1 MNSAGSMQWSMRV
14 LELATWHGRGG
25 LDDGPSKS
33 AADAAEGGSWGCQ
46 VDSQE
51 MGEVAASWEA
61 ERGSITGV
69 LSGPLCPENMGSW
82 VRGSAPPCP
91 ENMGSWERGSAPLG
105 PENGG

>member
-14 LELATWHGRGG
+14 FELATWHGRGG

-33 AADAAEGGSWGCQ
+33 AADTAEGGSWGCQ

-61 ERGSITGV
+61 ERGSIT
-69 LSGPLCPENMGSW
+69 
-82 VRGSAPPCP
+82 
-91 ENMGSWERGSAPLG
+91 
-105 PENGG
+105 